1 MDAQALA
8 TVLKEFSLANQ
19 EFFEKILN
27 KNEEVLR
34 SVING
39 KKSANSTPT
48 FRRFEKNVEKWSI
61 YIQQMHQHFV
71 AHQVK
76 DDVLKR
82 ACFLSWIGTETF
94 ELIQKLCDNNIEN
107 KSFGELLAKLDNHFE
122 EKQHILAARFKFH
135 LIRMKANQS
144 YAEWVAELRGAA
156 KECMFLCTS
165 ETCQQSF
172 IDNCIRVMVVIH
184 TPHDK
189 VRSAALQK
197 TNPSLEEVLQI
208 AAIYEAT
215 VKTCNEVRGE
225 EISQTV
231 NEVNHSSSKKV
242 KQNRSN
248 IKSRNSVKGGQSCP
262 ACGKAHQRNQCYHY
276 KNKTKC
282 RLCTKQGHIAAV
294 CQSAVTGIQQNSN
307 FKIRRQE
314 QNRARDVY
322 SMSDVSFESINANET
337 TEVKSVDSQL
347 SSSKIFVDLNINNE
361 ILTFQVDTGATCSL
375 IGLAAYKQLGRPSCG
390 PTNKV
395 LRAYGG
401 AVIFLKGS
409 LRVNVKYGKITRSLE
424 ILVVNDEYV
433 TNILGLDLFTV
444 LNFKLQLP
452 VIECYANNPCDSQQS
467 LTASLHELRCQHANI
482 FSSKL
487 GRCTL
492 FKAEI
497 RLKSDAKPKFFKPYN
512 LPFAKREDVRIEID
526 RLVNIGVLKAI
537 RSSVW
542 AAPIVVVSKPNG
554 KLRICADFR
563 IGVNSQI
570 EIDRYSIP
578 RIEELFYKLQG
589 GQFFT
594 KIDLSEAYLQV
605 ELSDATKEFL
615 VINTPFGLFQFQR
628 LPFGIASA
636 PGIFQRLM
644 EEVTAGI
651 PNCAVYLDDIIVT
664 GRNNK
669 EHLNNVFKIFQR
681 LEEYG
686 LTCKSEKCSFAQ
698 EQVDYVG
705 HVINVNGLMPT
716 GKRVEAIKLMPRPRN
731 IQEVEAFIGKVNY
744 YNKFIKQFSILAA
757 PLNELRKK
765 NAVFKWTAYHE
776 DAFQALK
783 NAMIKATELVHY
795 DDKKP
800 IVLAVDASKYGIGA
814 VISHRYADGSEKP
827 IAYAS
832 KKLNSSQE
840 RYSQI
845 EKEALAIIYGVTKFH
860 QYLYGRRFELIT
872 DHQAL
877 TTLFNPNRKLPVMA
891 LHRLRRWAI
900 VLQAYE
906 YIIRFKSSSQNANA
920 DALSRLPC
928 GDDIQFDRK
937 EVVMLDDVDTVYQN
951 AVDYL
956 PVNAT

>member
-8 TVLKEFSLANQ
+8 TVPREFSLANQ
-19 EFFEKILN
+19 KFFEKILN

-34 SVING
+34 SVINE

-48 FRRFEKNVEKWSI
+48 FRRFEKNVEKWSV

-76 DDVLKR
+76 EDVLKR

-107 KSFGELLAKLDNHFE
+107 KSFGELLAKLDNHFV

-135 LIRMKANQS
+135 SIRMKANQS

-172 IDNCIRVMVVIH
+172 IDNCIRDMVVIH

-189 VRSAALQK
+189 VQ
-197 TNPSLEEVLQI
+197 EVLQI

-215 VKTCNEVRGE
+215 VKTCNEIRGE

-262 ACGKAHQRNQCYHY
+262 GCGKAHQRNQCYHY

-307 FKIRRQE
+307 FKVRRQE

-347 SSSKIFVDLNINNE
+347 N
-361 ILTFQVDTGATCSL
+361 TGATCSL
-375 IGLAAYKQLGRPSCG
+375 IGLAAYKQLGRPCCG

-409 LRVNVKYGKITRSLE
+409 LRVYVKYGNITRSLE

-452 VIECYANNPCDSQQS
+452 VIECYANNPCGSKIICEQS

-542 AAPIVVVSKPNG
+542 AAPTVVVSKPNG

-570 EIDRYSIP
+570 ENDRYPIP
-578 RIEELFYKLQG
+578 RVEELFYKLQG

-605 ELSDATKEFL
+605 ELSDATKELL

-705 HVINVNGLMPT
+705 HVINVNGLMPR

-744 YNKFIKQFSILAA
+744 YNKFIKQFSIIAA
-757 PLNELRKK
+757 PLNELRKN

-814 VISHRYADGSEKP
+814 VISYRYADGSEKP

-845 EKEALAIIYGVTKFH
+845 EKEALTIIYGVTKF
-860 QYLYGRRFELIT
+860 
-872 DHQAL
+872 
-877 TTLFNPNRKLPVMA
+877 N
-891 LHRLRRWAI
+891 
-900 VLQAYE
+900 
-906 YIIRFKSSSQNANA
+906 
-920 DALSRLPC
+920 
-928 GDDIQFDRK
+928 
-937 EVVMLDDVDTVYQN
+937 
-951 AVDYL
+951 
-956 PVNAT
+956 